1 MALTHPPDQAVYL
14 GLVKEFPLC
23 CLLLLGFSN
32 VPTSAQEGV
41 DSASDSSVAPRFQS
55 SAEMTQREIDRRRE
69 ATFRMNENLDLAER
83 LYLAGEWE
91 HAQAK
96 FRLVMNQTDPQTN
109 TSGFYHRAR
118 VGVAKSLAAQALA
131 QEKEGKTAEAAG
143 LMKQAADLDPANAQ
157 VAKQAANMQ
166 EEASRGADPFEG
178 NPAATADLVEKTKE
192 IKKLLSLADQL
203 TDTGQYRSARQKL
216 DDVLRIDPY
225 NSAARKK
232 IEVVEQKRL
241 NVADKRYS
249 ASRVKA
255 MTQVTEA
262 WVPPPPA
269 RVDPKQT
276 RGTGNAGPSN
286 SAEILQ
292 ALSTI
297 EVPEIVFNEKPLR
310 DAVEELQRLSEQ
322 NDPKK
327 KGINFVLRLSPPAE
341 GVDPEAATVSLELR
355 NVKLQTALKYL
366 CEQIRGG
373 EKLRYDVENSAVLI
387 LPVTET
393 GGELETRSYTLP
405 PSLLANSVKQG
416 ESQKTPK
423 ELGKLVLDNIGVNTT
438 MESTS
443 AMCFSD
449 TGKLVVRNTP
459 NELSKVEQRIRDAQG
474 EPPQKQFEVE
484 TKFLSF
490 TENDVKNFTFNYNVA
505 LKNGGIPI
513 PGVPGAPFTPSQATS
528 VAANSS
534 GLRGT
539 SGINPG
545 GGSVTALQALLDP
558 TYPQDASNQIG
569 VNAQVFGRGFAAVLQ
584 LLQNAIGKD
593 LVAAPRVTLADGK
606 QSKIVISRRMYYPT
620 TYTPPQVPNNDQG
633 VGAGFILPPNPT
645 GFEYRDIGTTL
656 EVKGESTSIPKA
668 VDLDFTNLLVED
680 FEGFVD
686 YGVLISTVTQG
697 GEFDTPPSDA
707 VPTTQNI
714 GAAPFLVPIFTK
726 KSLQSRVRLIDGET
740 VGMGGLISDTVQL
753 VDDKVP
759 MLGDIPMLGRLFRSE
774 ASQKIKSNLVIFC
787 TLRIINPDGTL
798 VFPEDE
804 ENPEFAQGG
813 SSEMMPSVP

>member
-1 MALTHPPDQAVYL
+1 MKV
-14 GLVKEFPLC
+14 FSLC
-23 CLLLLGFSN
+23 CLLLFGLSN
-32 VPTSAQEGV
+32 FPTSAQEGV
-41 DSASDSSVAPRFQS
+41 DLASDSSVAPRFQS

-131 QEKEGKTAEAAG
+131 QEKAGKTAEAAG
-143 LMKQAADLDPANAQ
+143 LMKQAADMDPANAQ

-192 IKKLLSLADQL
+192 IKRLLSLADQL
-203 TDTGQYRSARQKL
+203 TETGQYRSARQKL

-232 IEVVEQKRL
+232 IEVVEKKRL
-241 NVADKRYS
+241 LVADKRYS

-262 WVPPPPA
+262 WIPPPPA

-276 RGTGNAGPSN
+276 RGTGKAVPSN

-297 EVPEIVFNEKPLR
+297 EIPEIVFNEKPLR

-327 KGINFVLRLSPPAE
+327 KGINFVLRLSAPAD

-405 PSLLANSVKQG
+405 PSLLANAVKPG
-416 ESQKTPK
+416 VAKTPK
-423 ELGKLVLDNIGVNTT
+423 ELGKLVLDSIGVNTA
-438 MESTS
+438 MASTS

-490 TENDVKNFTFNYNVA
+490 TENDVKNFTFNLQMSGSTA
-505 LKNGGIPI
+505 IPN
-513 PGVPGAPFTPSQATS
+513 PGSPGAIYDPGSASGGTD
-528 VAANSS
+528 

-539 SGINPG
+539 AGFSPG
-545 GGSVTALQALLDP
+545 GGSVTALQ
-558 TYPQDASNQIG
+558 
-569 VNAQVFGRGFAAVLQ
+569 Q
-584 LLQNAIGKD
+584 LLGSHLPSNGI
-593 LVAAPRVTLADGK
+593 
-606 QSKIVISRRMYYPT
+606 QSSRSERAS
-620 TYTPPQVPNNDQG
+620 VWQG
-633 VGAGFILPPNPT
+633 FCRGSSA
-645 GFEYRDIGTTL
+645 
-656 EVKGESTSIPKA
+656 
-668 VDLDFTNLLVED
+668 
-680 FEGFVD
+680 
-686 YGVLISTVTQG
+686 
-697 GEFDTPPSDA
+697 
-707 VPTTQNI
+707 
-714 GAAPFLVPIFTK
+714 FTK
-726 KSLQSRVRLIDGET
+726 RDR
-740 VGMGGLISDTVQL
+740 
-753 VDDKVP
+753 
-759 MLGDIPMLGRLFRSE
+759 
-774 ASQKIKSNLVIFC
+774 
-787 TLRIINPDGTL
+787 
-798 VFPEDE
+798 
-804 ENPEFAQGG
+804 
-813 SSEMMPSVP
+813 

>member
-1 MALTHPPDQAVYL
+1 M
-14 GLVKEFPLC
+14 KELPLC
-23 CLLLLGFSN
+23 CLLLFGFSN

-41 DSASDSSVAPRFQS
+41 DSAPGASVPPRVQS

-69 ATFRMNENLDLAER
+69 VTFRLNENLDLAER
-83 LYLAGEWE
+83 LYQAGEWE

-96 FRLVMNQTDPQTN
+96 FRLVMNQTDPQTS

-203 TDTGQYRSARQKL
+203 TETGQYRSARQKL

-232 IEVVEQKRL
+232 IEVVEKKRL
-241 NVADKRYS
+241 LVADKRYS

-262 WVPPPPA
+262 WIPPPPA

-276 RGTGNAGPSN
+276 RGTGKAVPSN

-297 EVPEIVFNEKPLR
+297 EIPEIVFNEKPLR
-310 DAVEELQRLSEQ
+310 DAVDELQRLSEQ

-387 LPVTET
+387 LPVTEI

-405 PSLLANSVKQG
+405 PSLLANSVKPG
-416 ESQKTPK
+416 EAKTPK
-423 ELGKLVLDNIGVNTT
+423 ELGKLVLDSIGVNTS

-490 TENDVKNFTFNYNVA
+490 TENDVKNFTFN
-505 LKNGGIPI
+505 LQMNGNTSIPA
-513 PGVPGAPFTPSQATS
+513 PGSPGALYNPASATGGTD
-528 VAANSS
+528 

-539 SGINPG
+539 AGFNPG
-545 GGSVTALQALLDP
+545 GGSITALQALLDP
-558 TYPQDASNQIG
+558 TYPQNASNQVG

-620 TYTPPQVPNNDQG
+620 TYTQPQVPNNDQG
-633 VGAGFILPPNPT
+633 VGAGFILPANPT

-707 VPTTQNI
+707 VSATQNI

-740 VGMGGLISDTVQL
+740 VGMGGLISDVVQL

-759 MLGDIPMLGRLFRSE
+759 MLGDIPMLGRLFRGE

>member
-1 MALTHPPDQAVYL
+1 VKFLFLSV
-14 GLVKEFPLC
+14 GLLS
-23 CLLLLGFSN
+23 LLLR
-32 VPTSAQEGV
+32 SAVGQE
-41 DSASDSSVAPRFQS
+41 AAEEANQAEAAPRVQS
-55 SAEMTQREIDRRRE
+55 SAELTQREIDRRRE
-69 ATFRMNENLDLAER
+69 ATFRLNENLDLAER
-83 LYLAGEWE
+83 LYQAGEWE

-96 FRLVMNQTDPQTN
+96 FRLVMNQTDPQTA

-118 VGVAKSLAAQALA
+118 TGVAKSLAAQAFA
-131 QEKEGKTAEAAG
+131 QEKKGNMAEAAG
-143 LMKQAADLDPANAQ
+143 LMKQAADLDPSNAA
-157 VAKQAANMQ
+157 VAKQAASYQ
-166 EEASRGADPFEG
+166 EEAGRTSDPFDG
-178 NPAATADLVEKTKE
+178 NPAATADLVAKTQE

-203 TDTGQYRSARQKL
+203 TETGQYRSARKKL

-225 NSAARKK
+225 NLAARKK
-232 IEVVEQKRL
+232 IEAVEQKRL
-241 NVADKRYS
+241 LLADKRYD

-269 RVDPKQT
+269 RVDSKQI
-276 RGTGNAGPSN
+276 RATGSAGASNA
-286 SAEILQ
+286 AEILQ
-292 ALSTI
+292 ALSSI
-297 EVPEIVFNEKPLR
+297 EIPELVFNEKPIR
-310 DAVEELQRLSEQ
+310 AAVDELQRLSEQ

-327 KGINFVLRLSPPAE
+327 RGINFVLRLPPTTE
-341 GVDPEAATVSLELR
+341 GSDPEAATISLELR

-366 CEQIRGG
+366 CDQIRGG
-373 EKLRYDVENSAVLI
+373 DKLRYDVENSAVFI

-393 GGELETRSYTLP
+393 GGELQIRSYNLP
-405 PSLLANSVKQG
+405 PSLLANIGKSG
-416 ESQKTPK
+416 MTPK
-423 ELGKLVLDNIGVNTT
+423 ELGALVLESIGVNTT
-438 MESTS
+438 VVDSS
-443 AMCFSD
+443 ATCFSD

-459 NELSKVEQRIRDAQG
+459 NELNKIEQRIRDAQG

-490 TENDVKNFTFNYNVA
+490 TENDVKNFTFN
-505 LKNGGIPI
+505 LQMNGNTSIP
-513 PGVPGAPFTPSQATS
+513 VPGTPNQTYTPGSGSGGTD
-528 VAANSS
+528 

-539 SGINPG
+539 GGINPG
-545 GGSVTALQALLDP
+545 GGSITALQALLDP
-558 TYPQDASNQIG
+558 TYPQNASNQVG

-606 QSKIVISRRMYYPT
+606 QSKIVISRQMFYPT
-620 TYTPPQVPNNDQG
+620 TYTQPNIPNNDQG
-633 VGAGFILPPNPT
+633 VGAGFILPANPT
-645 GFEYRDIGTTL
+645 GFESRDIGTTL
-656 EVKGESTSIPKA
+656 EVKAESTSIPKA

-697 GEFDTPPSDA
+697 GQYDSPPNDSVSEPQD
-707 VPTTQNI
+707 I
-714 GAAPFLVPIFTK
+714 GASPYLVPIFTK

-774 ASQKIKSNLVIFC
+774 ASRKIKSNLVIFC
-787 TLRIINPDGTL
+787 TLRIINPDGSL

>member
-1 MALTHPPDQAVYL
+1 LKV
-14 GLVKEFPLC
+14 VKELPLC
-23 CLLLLGFSN
+23 CLLLFGFSN

-41 DSASDSSVAPRFQS
+41 DSAPGASVPPRVQS

-69 ATFRMNENLDLAER
+69 VTFRLNENLDLAER
-83 LYLAGEWE
+83 LYQAGEWE

-118 VGVAKSLAAQALA
+118 VGIAKSLAAQALA
-131 QEKEGKTAEAAG
+131 QEKAGKTAEAAG

-157 VAKQAANMQ
+157 VAKQAASMQ

-203 TDTGQYRSARQKL
+203 TETGQYRSARQKL

-225 NSAARKK
+225 NTAARKK
-232 IEVVEQKRL
+232 IEVVEKKRL
-241 NVADKRYS
+241 LVADKRYS

-262 WVPPPPA
+262 WIPPPPA

-276 RGTGNAGPSN
+276 RGTGIAGPSN

-297 EVPEIVFNEKPLR
+297 EIPEIVFNEKPLR

-387 LPVTET
+387 LPITET
-393 GGELETRSYTLP
+393 GAELETRSYTLP

-416 ESQKTPK
+416 ESQKAPK
-423 ELGKLVLDNIGVNTT
+423 ELGKLVLDSIGVNTT

-490 TENDVKNFTFNYNVA
+490 TENDVKNFTFN
-505 LKNGGIPI
+505 LQMNGNASIPA
-513 PGVPGAPFTPSQATS
+513 PGSPGAIYNPASATGGTD
-528 VAANSS
+528 

-539 SGINPG
+539 AGLNPG
-545 GGSVTALQALLDP
+545 GGSITALQSLLDP

-606 QSKIVISRRMYYPT
+606 QSKIVISRQMFYPT
-620 TYTPPQVPNNDQG
+620 TYTQPNVPNNDQG
-633 VGAGFILPPNPT
+633 VGAGFILPSNPT
-645 GFEYRDIGTTL
+645 GFESRNIGTTL
-656 EVKGESTSIPKA
+656 EVKAESTSIPKA
-668 VDLDFTNLLVED
+668 VDLDFTNLLVDD

-686 YGVLISTVTQG
+686 YGVLIASA
-697 GEFDTPPSDA
+697 PL
-707 VPTTQNI
+707 VPTSQANTNTVV
-714 GAAPFLVPIFTK
+714 GSAPFLVPIFTK

-740 VGMGGLISDTVQL
+740 VGMGGLISDVVQL

-759 MLGDIPMLGRLFRSE
+759 MLGDIPMLGRLFRGE

>member
-14 GLVKEFPLC
+14 GLVKVFLLC
-23 CLLLLGFSN
+23 CLLLFGFSN

-41 DSASDSSVAPRFQS
+41 DSASDTSVAPRFQS

-69 ATFRMNENLDLAER
+69 ATFRLNENLDLAER

-96 FRLVMNQTDPQTN
+96 FRLVMNQTDPQTS

-166 EEASRGADPFEG
+166 EEASRGVDPFEG

-203 TDTGQYRSARQKL
+203 TETGQYRSARQKL

-232 IEVVEQKRL
+232 IEVVEKKRL
-241 NVADKRYS
+241 LVADKRYS

-262 WVPPPPA
+262 WIPPPPA
-269 RVDPKQT
+269 RVDPKQV
-276 RGTGNAGPSN
+276 RGTGKASPSN

-297 EVPEIVFNEKPLR
+297 EIPEIVFNEKPLR
-310 DAVEELQRLSEQ
+310 AAVEELQRLSEQ

-327 KGINFVLRLSPPAE
+327 KGINFVLRLSPPSQ
-341 GVDPEAATVSLELR
+341 GVDPEAGTVSLELR

-416 ESQKTPK
+416 GPNTPK
-423 ELGKLVLDNIGVNTT
+423 ELGKLVLDSIGVNTS

-443 AMCFSD
+443 AMFFSD

-474 EPPQKQFEVE
+474 EPPQRQFEVE

-490 TENDVKNFTFNYNVA
+490 TENDVKNFTFN
-505 LKNGGIPI
+505 LQMNGNTSIPA
-513 PGVPGAPFTPSQATS
+513 PGSPGALYNPASATGGTD
-528 VAANSS
+528 

-539 SGINPG
+539 AGFNPG
-545 GGSVTALQALLDP
+545 GGSITALQALLDP
-558 TYPQDASNQIG
+558 TYPQTASNQIG

-606 QSKIVISRRMYYPT
+606 LSKIVISRRMYYPT
-620 TYTPPQVPNNDQG
+620 TYTQPQVPNNDQG
-633 VGAGFILPPNPT
+633 VGAGFILPANPT
-645 GFEYRDIGTTL
+645 GFEFRDIGTTL
-656 EVKGESTSIPKA
+656 EVKGESTRIPKA
-668 VDLDFTNLLVED
+668 VDLDFKNLLVED

-707 VPTTQNI
+707 VSTTQNI
-714 GAAPFLVPIFTK
+714 GSAPYLVPIFTK
-726 KSLQSRVRLIDGET
+726 KSLQSQVRLIDGET
-740 VGMGGLISDTVQL
+740 VGMGGLISDVVQL

-759 MLGDIPMLGRLFRSE
+759 MLGDIPMLGRLFRGE

>member
-1 MALTHPPDQAVYL
+1 MALTQLPVQAVYL
-14 GLVKEFPLC
+14 KIVKVSPLC
-23 CLLLLGFSN
+23 CLLLFGFSR
-32 VPTSAQEGV
+32 VSVSAQEAP
-41 DSASDSSVAPRFQS
+41 DSPSDAIVPPRVQS

-69 ATFRMNENLDLAER
+69 VTFRLNENLDLAER
-83 LYLAGEWE
+83 LYQAGEWE

-96 FRLVMNQTDPQTN
+96 FRLVMNQTDPQTS

-118 VGVAKSLAAQALA
+118 VGFAKSLAAQALA
-131 QEKEGKTAEAAG
+131 QEKAGKTAEAAG

-178 NPAATADLVEKTKE
+178 NTAATADLVEKTKE

-203 TDTGQYRSARQKL
+203 TETGQYRSARQKL

-225 NSAARKK
+225 NMAARKK
-232 IEVVEQKRL
+232 IEIVEQKRL
-241 NVADKRYS
+241 TVADKRYS

-276 RGTGNAGPSN
+276 RGTGIAGPSN

-297 EVPEIVFNEKPLR
+297 EVPEIVFNEKPIR

-327 KGINFVLRLSPPAE
+327 KGINFVLRLSPPAD
-341 GVDPEAATVSLELR
+341 GVDPEGATVSLELR

-405 PSLLANSVKQG
+405 PSLLANSVKPG
-416 ESQKTPK
+416 DAQKLPK
-423 ELGKLVLDNIGVNTT
+423 ELGKLVLDNIGVNTS

-505 LKNGGIPI
+505 FKNAGIPI
-513 PGVPGAPFTPSQATS
+513 PGVPGAPFTPVQATS

-545 GGSVTALQALLDP
+545 GGSITALQTLLDP

-620 TYTPPQVPNNDQG
+620 TYTQPQVPNNDQG
-633 VGAGFILPPNPT
+633 VGAGFILPSNPT

-668 VDLDFTNLLVED
+668 VDLDFASLLVED

-686 YGVLISTVTQG
+686 YGVSISAAPIDPTIGYNTLIGT
-697 GEFDTPPSDA
+697 
-707 VPTTQNI
+707 
-714 GAAPFLVPIFTK
+714 APFLVPIFSK

>member
-1 MALTHPPDQAVYL
+1 
-14 GLVKEFPLC
+14 
-23 CLLLLGFSN
+23 
-32 VPTSAQEGV
+32 
-41 DSASDSSVAPRFQS
+41 
-55 SAEMTQREIDRRRE
+55 
-69 ATFRMNENLDLAER
+69 
-83 LYLAGEWE
+83 
-91 HAQAK
+91 
-96 FRLVMNQTDPQTN
+96 MNQTDPQTA

-118 VGVAKSLAAQALA
+118 TGVAKSLAAQALA
-131 QEKEGKTAEAAG
+131 QEKKGNMAEAAG
-143 LMKQAADLDPANAQ
+143 LMKQAADLDPSNAA
-157 VAKQAANMQ
+157 VAKQAASYQ
-166 EEASRGADPFEG
+166 EEAGRTSDPFDG
-178 NPAATADLVEKTKE
+178 NPAATADLVAKTQE

-203 TDTGQYRSARQKL
+203 TETGQYRSARKKL

-225 NSAARKK
+225 NLAARKK
-232 IEVVEQKRL
+232 IEAVEQKRL
-241 NVADKRYS
+241 LLADKRFD

-269 RVDPKQT
+269 RVDSKQA
-276 RGTGNAGPSN
+276 RATGSAGASNA
-286 SAEILQ
+286 AEILQ
-292 ALSTI
+292 ALSSI
-297 EVPEIVFNEKPLR
+297 EIPELVFNEKPVR
-310 DAVEELQRLSEQ
+310 AAVEELQRLSEQ

-327 KGINFVLRLSPPAE
+327 RGINFVLRLPPPSDTS
-341 GVDPEAATVSLELR
+341 DPEAATISLELR

-373 EKLRYDVENSAVLI
+373 DKLRYDVENSAVFI

-393 GGELETRSYTLP
+393 GGELQIRSYNLP
-405 PSLLANSVKQG
+405 PSLLANIGKPG
-416 ESQKTPK
+416 MTPK
-423 ELGKLVLDNIGVNTT
+423 ELGALVLESIGVNTT
-438 MESTS
+438 VVDSS
-443 AMCFSD
+443 ATCFSD

-459 NELSKVEQRIRDAQG
+459 NELNKIEQRIRDAQG

-490 TENDVKNFTFNYNVA
+490 TENDVKNFTFN
-505 LKNGGIPI
+505 LQMNGNTSIP
-513 PGVPGAPFTPSQATS
+513 VPGTPNQTYTPGSGSGGTD
-528 VAANSS
+528 

-539 SGINPG
+539 GGINPG
-545 GGSVTALQALLDP
+545 GGSITALQALLDP
-558 TYPQDASNQIG
+558 TYPQNASNQVG
-569 VNAQVFGRGFAAVLQ
+569 VNAQVFGRGFAAFLQ

-606 QSKIVISRRMYYPT
+606 QSKIVISRQMFYPT
-620 TYTPPQVPNNDQG
+620 TYTQPNVPNNDQG
-633 VGAGFILPPNPT
+633 VGAGFILPSNPT
-645 GFEYRDIGTTL
+645 GFESRNIGTTL
-656 EVKGESTSIPKA
+656 EVKAESTSIPKA
-668 VDLDFTNLLVED
+668 VDLDFTNLLVDD

-686 YGVLISTVTQG
+686 YGVLIASA
-697 GEFDTPPSDA
+697 PL
-707 VPTTQNI
+707 VPTSQANTNTVV
-714 GAAPFLVPIFTK
+714 GSAPFLVPIFTK

-774 ASQKIKSNLVIFC
+774 ASRKIKSNLVIFC
-787 TLRIINPDGTL
+787 TLRIINPDGSL

>member
-1 MALTHPPDQAVYL
+1 
-14 GLVKEFPLC
+14 
-23 CLLLLGFSN
+23 
-32 VPTSAQEGV
+32 
-41 DSASDSSVAPRFQS
+41 
-55 SAEMTQREIDRRRE
+55 
-69 ATFRMNENLDLAER
+69 
-83 LYLAGEWE
+83 
-91 HAQAK
+91 
-96 FRLVMNQTDPQTN
+96 
-109 TSGFYHRAR
+109 
-118 VGVAKSLAAQALA
+118 
-131 QEKEGKTAEAAG
+131 
-143 LMKQAADLDPANAQ
+143 
-157 VAKQAANMQ
+157 
-166 EEASRGADPFEG
+166 
-178 NPAATADLVEKTKE
+178 
-192 IKKLLSLADQL
+192 
-203 TDTGQYRSARQKL
+203 
-216 DDVLRIDPY
+216 
-225 NSAARKK
+225 
-232 IEVVEQKRL
+232 
-241 NVADKRYS
+241 
-249 ASRVKA
+249 
-255 MTQVTEA
+255 
-262 WVPPPPA
+262 
-269 RVDPKQT
+269 
-276 RGTGNAGPSN
+276 
-286 SAEILQ
+286 
-292 ALSTI
+292 
-297 EVPEIVFNEKPLR
+297 
-310 DAVEELQRLSEQ
+310 
-322 NDPKK
+322 
-327 KGINFVLRLSPPAE
+327 
-341 GVDPEAATVSLELR
+341 
-355 NVKLQTALKYL
+355 
-366 CEQIRGG
+366 
-373 EKLRYDVENSAVLI
+373 LRYDVENSAVLI

-438 MESTS
+438 VESTS

-513 PGVPGAPFTPSQATS
+513 PGVPGAPFVPAQATS

-545 GGSVTALQALLDP
+545 GGSITALQALLDP

-620 TYTPPQVPNNDQG
+620 TYTQPQVPNNDQG
-633 VGAGFILPPNPT
+633 VGAGFILPSNPT

-668 VDLDFTNLLVED
+668 VDLDFANLLVED

-686 YGVLISTVTQG
+686 YGVVIASAPLVPTAQTVTN
-697 GEFDTPPSDA
+697 TI
-707 VPTTQNI
+707 V

-787 TLRIINPDGTL
+787 TLRIINPNGTL

>member
-1 MALTHPPDQAVYL
+1 MALTKPPDQAVYL
-14 GLVKEFPLC
+14 VVVKVFLLC
-23 CLLLLGFSN
+23 CLLLFGFSN
-32 VPTSAQEGV
+32 FPTSAQEGV
-41 DSASDSSVAPRFQS
+41 DSASDSSVPPRLQS

-69 ATFRMNENLDLAER
+69 VTFRLNENLDLAER
-83 LYLAGEWE
+83 LYQAGEWE

-96 FRLVMNQTDPQTN
+96 FRLVMNQTDPQTSM
-109 TSGFYHRAR
+109 SGFYHRAR

-203 TDTGQYRSARQKL
+203 TETGQYRSARQKL

-241 NVADKRYS
+241 IVADKRYS

-327 KGINFVLRLSPPAE
+327 RGINFVLRLPPSAD
-341 GVDPEAATVSLELR
+341 GIDPEAATVSLELR

-393 GGELETRSYTLP
+393 GGELETRSYNLP
-405 PSLLANSVKQG
+405 PSLLANLSPKG
-416 ESQKTPK
+416 SLTDTNAKSMTPQQ
-423 ELGKLVLDNIGVNTT
+423 LGAAVLSNIGVNTDI
-438 MESTS
+438 EKTS
-443 AMCFSD
+443 AVCFAD
-449 TGKLVVRNTP
+449 TGKLVARNTV
-459 NELSKVEQRIRDAQG
+459 NELSRIEQRIRDAQG

-513 PGVPGAPFTPSQATS
+513 PGVPGAPFTPVQATN

-606 QSKIVISRRMYYPT
+606 QSKIVIARRMYYPT
-620 TYTPPQVPNNDQG
+620 TYTQPQVPNNDQG
-633 VGAGFILPPNPT
+633 VGAGFILPSNPT

-668 VDLDFTNLLVED
+668 VDLDFANLLVED

-686 YGVLISTVTQG
+686 YGVLISAAPANPTLAYNTTV
-697 GEFDTPPSDA
+697 
-707 VPTTQNI
+707 
-714 GAAPFLVPIFTK
+714 GAAPFLVPIFSK

-740 VGMGGLISDTVQL
+740 VGMGGLISDTVQM

-759 MLGDIPMLGRLFRSE
+759 LLGDIPMLGRLFRSE

>member
-1 MALTHPPDQAVYL
+1 MQVVRYL
-14 GLVKEFPLC
+14 FL
-23 CLLLLGFSN
+23 
-32 VPTSAQEGV
+32 
-41 DSASDSSVAPRFQS
+41 SVALLALFPRGAVGQEAAEESNQAEAAPRAQS
-55 SAEMTQREIDRRRE
+55 SAELTQREIDRRRE
-69 ATFRMNENLDLAER
+69 ATFRLNENLDLAER
-83 LYLAGEWE
+83 LYQAGEWE

-96 FRLVMNQTDPQTN
+96 FRLVMNQTDPQTA

-118 VGVAKSLAAQALA
+118 TGVAKSLAAQAFA
-131 QEKEGKTAEAAG
+131 QEKKGNMAEAAG
-143 LMKQAADLDPANAQ
+143 LMKQAADMDPSNAA
-157 VAKQAANMQ
+157 VAKQAASYQ
-166 EEASRGADPFEG
+166 EEAGRTSDPFDG
-178 NPAATADLVEKTKE
+178 NPAATADLVAKTQE

-203 TDTGQYRSARQKL
+203 TETGQYRSARKKL

-225 NSAARKK
+225 NLAARKK
-232 IEVVEQKRL
+232 IEAVEQKRL
-241 NVADKRYS
+241 LLADKRYD

-269 RVDPKQT
+269 RVGSKQA
-276 RGTGNAGPSN
+276 RATGSAGASNA
-286 SAEILQ
+286 AEILQ
-292 ALSTI
+292 ALSSI
-297 EVPEIVFNEKPLR
+297 EIPELVFNEKPVR
-310 DAVEELQRLSEQ
+310 AAVEELQRLSEQ

-327 KGINFVLRLSPPAE
+327 RGINFVLRLPPPSDTS
-341 GVDPEAATVSLELR
+341 DPEAATISLELR

-366 CEQIRGG
+366 CDQIRGG
-373 EKLRYDVENSAVLI
+373 DKLRYDVENSAVFI

-393 GGELETRSYTLP
+393 GGELQIRSYNLP
-405 PSLLANSVKQG
+405 PSLLANIGKPG
-416 ESQKTPK
+416 MTPK
-423 ELGKLVLDNIGVNTT
+423 ELGALVLESIGVNTT
-438 MESTS
+438 VVDSS
-443 AMCFSD
+443 ATCFSD

-459 NELSKVEQRIRDAQG
+459 NELNKIEQRIRDAQG

-490 TENDVKNFTFNYNVA
+490 TENDVKNFTFNLQMSGSTA
-505 LKNGGIPI
+505 IPA
-513 PGVPGAPFTPSQATS
+513 PGSPGALYNPASASGGTD
-528 VAANSS
+528 

-539 SGINPG
+539 GGINPG

-558 TYPQDASNQIG
+558 TYPQNASNQVG

-606 QSKIVISRRMYYPT
+606 QSKIVISRQMFYPT
-620 TYTPPQVPNNDQG
+620 TYTQPNVPNNDQG
-633 VGAGFILPPNPT
+633 VGAGFILPSNPT
-645 GFEYRDIGTTL
+645 GFESRNIGTTL
-656 EVKGESTSIPKA
+656 EVKAESTSIPKA
-668 VDLDFTNLLVED
+668 VDLDFTNLLVDD

-686 YGVLISTVTQG
+686 YGVLIQTISIGEGPSTTA
-697 GEFDTPPSDA
+697 SS
-707 VPTTQNI
+707 NI
-714 GAAPFLVPIFTK
+714 VLPVSLSSGASPYLVPIFTK

-759 MLGDIPMLGRLFRSE
+759 LLGDIPMLGRLFRSE

-787 TLRIINPDGTL
+787 TLRIINPDGSL

>member
-1 MALTHPPDQAVYL
+1 VALTHPPDQAVYL
-14 GLVKEFPLC
+14 DLVKAFPLC

-32 VPTSAQEGV
+32 VPASAQEGV

-83 LYLAGEWE
+83 LYSAGEWE

-96 FRLVMNQTDPQTN
+96 FRLVMNQTDPQTS

-513 PGVPGAPFTPSQATS
+513 PGVPGAPFTPAQATS

-620 TYTPPQVPNNDQG
+620 TYTQPQVPNNDQG
-633 VGAGFILPPNPT
+633 VGAGFILPANPT

-668 VDLDFTNLLVED
+668 VDLDFANLLVED

-707 VPTTQNI
+707 VSTTQNI

>member
-14 GLVKEFPLC
+14 ALVKAFPLC

-32 VPTSAQEGV
+32 VQTSAQEGV

-69 ATFRMNENLDLAER
+69 ATFRLNENLDLAER

-96 FRLVMNQTDPQTN
+96 FRLVMNQTDPQTS

-203 TDTGQYRSARQKL
+203 TETGQYRSARQKL

-232 IEVVEQKRL
+232 IEVVEKKRL
-241 NVADKRYS
+241 LVADKRYS

-262 WVPPPPA
+262 WIPPPPA

-276 RGTGNAGPSN
+276 RGTGKAGPSN

-297 EVPEIVFNEKPLR
+297 EIPEIVFNEKPLR
-310 DAVEELQRLSEQ
+310 DAVDELQRLSEQ

-387 LPVTET
+387 LPVTEV

-405 PSLLANSVKQG
+405 PSLLANSVKPG
-416 ESQKTPK
+416 EAKTPK
-423 ELGKLVLDNIGVNTT
+423 ELGKLVLDSIGVNTS
-438 MESTS
+438 MASTS

-490 TENDVKNFTFNYNVA
+490 TENDVKNFTFN
-505 LKNGGIPI
+505 LQMNGNTSIPA
-513 PGVPGAPFTPSQATS
+513 PGSPGALYNPASATGGTD
-528 VAANSS
+528 

-539 SGINPG
+539 AGFSPG

-558 TYPQDASNQIG
+558 TYPQNASNQVG

-606 QSKIVISRRMYYPT
+606 QSKIAISRRMYYPT
-620 TYTPPQVPNNDQG
+620 TYTQPQVPNNDQG
-633 VGAGFILPPNPT
+633 VGAGFILPANPT
-645 GFEYRDIGTTL
+645 AFEYRDIGTTL

-686 YGVLISTVTQG
+686 YGVNISTVTQG
-697 GEFDTPPSDA
+697 GQYDTPPSDA
-707 VPTTQNI
+707 VSTTQDI

-740 VGMGGLISDTVQL
+740 VGMGGLISDVVQL

-759 MLGDIPMLGRLFRSE
+759 MLGDIPMLGRLFRGE

>member
-1 MALTHPPDQAVYL
+1 MTLTQLAAQEVYL
-14 GLVKEFPLC
+14 QIVKVLPLC
-23 CLLLLGFSN
+23 CLLLFGFSR
-32 VPTSAQEGV
+32 VPASAQEGL
-41 DSASDSSVAPRFQS
+41 DSASDASVPPRVQS

-69 ATFRMNENLDLAER
+69 VTFRLNENLDLAER
-83 LYLAGEWE
+83 LYQAGEWE

-96 FRLVMNQTDPQTN
+96 FRLVMNQTDPQTS

-131 QEKEGKTAEAAG
+131 QEKAGKTAEAAG

-157 VAKQAANMQ
+157 VAKQAASMQ

-203 TDTGQYRSARQKL
+203 TETGQYRSARQKL

-232 IEVVEQKRL
+232 IELVEQKRL
-241 NVADKRYS
+241 LVADKRYS

-276 RGTGNAGPSN
+276 RGTGIAGPSN

-297 EVPEIVFNEKPLR
+297 EIPEIVFNEKPLR

-366 CEQIRGG
+366 CEQIRGA

-387 LPVTET
+387 LPITET
-393 GGELETRSYTLP
+393 GAELETRSYTLP

-416 ESQKTPK
+416 ESQKAPK
-423 ELGKLVLDNIGVNTT
+423 ELGKLVLDSIGVNTT

-490 TENDVKNFTFNYNVA
+490 TENDVKNFTFNLQMSGNTS
-505 LKNGGIPI
+505 IPA
-513 PGVPGAPFTPSQATS
+513 PGSPGAIYNPASASGGTD
-528 VAANSS
+528 

-539 SGINPG
+539 AGINPG
-545 GGSVTALQALLDP
+545 GGSITALQSLLDP

-620 TYTPPQVPNNDQG
+620 TYTQPNVPNNDQG
-633 VGAGFILPPNPT
+633 VGAGFILPSNPT

-686 YGVLISTVTQG
+686 YGVVIAAAPLIPTSSARTNTV
-697 GEFDTPPSDA
+697 
-707 VPTTQNI
+707 I
-714 GAAPFLVPIFTK
+714 GSAPFLVPIFSK

-740 VGMGGLISDTVQL
+740 VGMGGLISDVVQL

-759 MLGDIPMLGRLFRSE
+759 MLGDIPMLGRFFRSE

-798 VFPEDE
+798 VFPEDD

-813 SSEMMPSVP
+813 SAEMMPSVP

>member
-1 MALTHPPDQAVYL
+1 MLTRLAAQAVYL
-14 GLVKEFPLC
+14 TLVREFLLC
-23 CLLLLGFSN
+23 CFLLFGFGHILAF
-32 VPTSAQEGV
+32 AQEEG
-41 DSASDSSVAPRFQS
+41 DSASDSSVAPRVLS

-83 LYLAGEWE
+83 LYVAGEWE

-96 FRLVMNQTDPQTN
+96 FRLVMNQTDPQTS

-131 QEKEGKTAEAAG
+131 QEKAGKTAEAAG

-166 EEASRGADPFEG
+166 EEASRGGDPFEG

-203 TDTGQYRSARQKL
+203 TETGQYRSARQKL

-232 IEVVEQKRL
+232 IEVVEQKRIL
-241 NVADKRYS
+241 VADKRYS

-269 RVDPKQT
+269 RADPKQA
-276 RGTGNAGPSN
+276 RGTGKAGPSN

-297 EVPEIVFNEKPLR
+297 EIPEIVFNEKPLR

-405 PSLLANSVKQG
+405 PSLLANSVRQG

-423 ELGKLVLDNIGVNTT
+423 ELGKLVLDSIGVNTT
-438 MESTS
+438 MESAS

-449 TGKLVVRNTP
+449 TGKLVARNTP

-490 TENDVKNFTFNYNVA
+490 TENDIKNFTFN
-505 LKNGGIPI
+505 LQMNGNTSIPI
-513 PGVPGAPFTPSQATS
+513 PGTPGQIYSPYTGSGGTD
-528 VAANSS
+528 

-545 GGSVTALQALLDP
+545 GGSVTALQSLLDP
-558 TYPQDASNQIG
+558 TYPQDASNQVG

-620 TYTPPQVPNNDQG
+620 TYTQPNVPNNDQG
-633 VGAGFILPPNPT
+633 TGTGFILPSNPT

-668 VDLDFTNLLVED
+668 VDLDFADLKVED

-686 YGVLISTVTQG
+686 YGVLISAAPL
-697 GEFDTPPSDA
+697 D
-707 VPTTQNI
+707 PTTTYTTTI
-714 GAAPFLVPIFTK
+714 GAAPYLVPIFSK
-726 KSLQSRVRLIDGET
+726 KSLSSRVRLIDGET

-787 TLRIINPDGTL
+787 TMRIINPDGTL
-798 VFPEDE
+798 VFPEDD
-804 ENPEFAQGG
+804 ENPEFAQG
-813 SSEMMPSVP
+813 SSAEMMPSVP

>member
-1 MALTHPPDQAVYL
+1 MALTQLAAQAVYL
-14 GLVKEFPLC
+14 EVVKVLPLC
-23 CLLLLGFSN
+23 FLLLFGFST

-41 DSASDSSVAPRFQS
+41 DSASDASVPPRVQS

-69 ATFRMNENLDLAER
+69 VTFRLNENLDLAER
-83 LYLAGEWE
+83 LYQAGEWE

-157 VAKQAANMQ
+157 VAKQAANMH

-203 TDTGQYRSARQKL
+203 TETGQYRSARQKL

-232 IEVVEQKRL
+232 IEVVEKKRL
-241 NVADKRYS
+241 LVADKRYS

-262 WVPPPPA
+262 WIPPPPA

-276 RGTGNAGPSN
+276 RGTGKAVPSN

-297 EVPEIVFNEKPLR
+297 EIPEIVFNEKPLR

-327 KGINFVLRLSPPAE
+327 KGINFVLRLSPPAQ

-355 NVKLQTALKYL
+355 NVKLRTALKYL

-387 LPVTET
+387 LPVTEI

-405 PSLLANSVKQG
+405 PSLLANSVKPG
-416 ESQKTPK
+416 EAKTPK
-423 ELGKLVLDNIGVNTT
+423 ELGKLVLDSIGVNTS

-490 TENDVKNFTFNYNVA
+490 TENDVKNFTFNLQMSGNTS
-505 LKNGGIPI
+505 IPA
-513 PGVPGAPFTPSQATS
+513 PGSPGALYNPASATGGTD
-528 VAANSS
+528 

-539 SGINPG
+539 AGFNPG
-545 GGSVTALQALLDP
+545 GGSITALQALLDP
-558 TYPQDASNQIG
+558 TYPQNASNQIG

-620 TYTPPQVPNNDQG
+620 TYTQPQVPNNDQG
-633 VGAGFILPPNPT
+633 VGAGFILPANPT

-697 GEFDTPPSDA
+697 GLYDNPPSTA
-707 VPTTQNI
+707 TSTTQNL

-740 VGMGGLISDTVQL
+740 VGMGGLISDVVQL

-759 MLGDIPMLGRLFRSE
+759 MLGDIPMLGRLFRGE

>member
-14 GLVKEFPLC
+14 DLVKAFPLC

-32 VPTSAQEGV
+32 VPASAQEGV

-83 LYLAGEWE
+83 LYSAGEWE

-513 PGVPGAPFTPSQATS
+513 PGVPGAPFTPAQATS

-620 TYTPPQVPNNDQG
+620 TYTQPQVPNNDQG
-633 VGAGFILPPNPT
+633 VGAGFILPANPT

-668 VDLDFTNLLVED
+668 VDLDFANLLVED

-707 VPTTQNI
+707 VSTTQNI

>member
-1 MALTHPPDQAVYL
+1 VALTHPPDQAVYL
-14 GLVKEFPLC
+14 DLVKAFPLC

-32 VPTSAQEGV
+32 VPASAQEGV

-83 LYLAGEWE
+83 LYSAGEWE

-96 FRLVMNQTDPQTN
+96 FRLVMNQTDPQTS

-513 PGVPGAPFTPSQATS
+513 PGVPGAPFTPAQATS

-620 TYTPPQVPNNDQG
+620 TYTQPQVPNNDQG
-633 VGAGFILPPNPT
+633 VGAGFILPANPT

-668 VDLDFTNLLVED
+668 VDLDFANLLVED

-686 YGVLISTVTQG
+686 YGVLIATVTEG
-697 GEFDTPPSDA
+697 GQYTDPLSDA
-707 VPTTQNI
+707 VSTTQNV

>member
-1 MALTHPPDQAVYL
+1 VALTHPPAQAVYL
-14 GLVKEFPLC
+14 SLVKVFPLC
-23 CLLLLGFSN
+23 CLLLFGFSN
-32 VPTSAQEGV
+32 VPSSAQEAV

-131 QEKEGKTAEAAG
+131 QEKAGKTAEAAG

-178 NPAATADLVEKTKE
+178 NLAATADLVEKTKE

-203 TDTGQYRSARQKL
+203 TETGQYRSARQKL

-232 IEVVEQKRL
+232 IEVVEKKRL
-241 NVADKRYS
+241 LVADKRYS

-262 WVPPPPA
+262 WIPPPPA

-276 RGTGNAGPSN
+276 RGTGKAVPSN

-297 EVPEIVFNEKPLR
+297 EIPEIVFNEKPLR

-327 KGINFVLRLSPPAE
+327 KGINFVLRLSPPSE
-341 GVDPEAATVSLELR
+341 GVDPEAGTVSLELR

-405 PSLLANSVKQG
+405 PSLLANSVKPG
-416 ESQKTPK
+416 DAKTPK
-423 ELGKLVLDNIGVNTT
+423 ELGKLVLDGIGVNTALA
-438 MESTS
+438 STS

-490 TENDVKNFTFNYNVA
+490 TENDVKNFTFN
-505 LKNGGIPI
+505 LQMNGNTSIPA
-513 PGVPGAPFTPSQATS
+513 PGSPGALYNPASATGGTD
-528 VAANSS
+528 

-539 SGINPG
+539 AGFNPG
-545 GGSVTALQALLDP
+545 GGSITALQALLDP
-558 TYPQDASNQIG
+558 TYPQNASNQIG

-620 TYTPPQVPNNDQG
+620 SYTQPQVPNNDQG
-633 VGAGFILPPNPT
+633 VGAGFILPANPT

-686 YGVLISTVTQG
+686 YGVQISTVTQG
-697 GEFDTPPSDA
+697 GQYDTPPTDA
-707 VPTTQNI
+707 TSTTQNI

-740 VGMGGLISDTVQL
+740 VGMGGLISDVVQL

-759 MLGDIPMLGRLFRSE
+759 MLGDIPMLGRLFRGE

>member
-1 MALTHPPDQAVYL
+1 
-14 GLVKEFPLC
+14 
-23 CLLLLGFSN
+23 
-32 VPTSAQEGV
+32 
-41 DSASDSSVAPRFQS
+41 
-55 SAEMTQREIDRRRE
+55 
-69 ATFRMNENLDLAER
+69 
-83 LYLAGEWE
+83 
-91 HAQAK
+91 
-96 FRLVMNQTDPQTN
+96 
-109 TSGFYHRAR
+109 
-118 VGVAKSLAAQALA
+118 
-131 QEKEGKTAEAAG
+131 

-203 TDTGQYRSARQKL
+203 TETGQYRSARQKL

-232 IEVVEQKRL
+232 IEVVEKKRL
-241 NVADKRYS
+241 LVADKRYS

-262 WVPPPPA
+262 WIPPPPA

-276 RGTGNAGPSN
+276 RGTGKAVPSN

-297 EVPEIVFNEKPLR
+297 EIPEIVFNEKPLR

-327 KGINFVLRLSPPAE
+327 KGVNFVLRLSAPAE

-387 LPVTET
+387 LPITET
-393 GGELETRSYTLP
+393 GAELETRSYTLP

-416 ESQKTPK
+416 ESQKAPK
-423 ELGKLVLDNIGVNTT
+423 ELGKLVLDSIGVNTT

-490 TENDVKNFTFNYNVA
+490 TENDVKNFTFNLQMSGNTS
-505 LKNGGIPI
+505 IPL
-513 PGVPGAPFTPSQATS
+513 PGSPGAIYNPGSATGGTD
-528 VAANSS
+528 

-539 SGINPG
+539 AGINPG
-545 GGSVTALQALLDP
+545 GGSITALQTLLDP
-558 TYPQDASNQIG
+558 TYPQEASNQIG

-620 TYTPPQVPNNDQG
+620 TYTQPNVPNNDQG
-633 VGAGFILPPNPT
+633 VGAGFILPSNPT

-686 YGVLISTVTQG
+686 YGVLISAAPI
-697 GEFDTPPSDA
+697 D
-707 VPTTQNI
+707 PTTTSNTRV
-714 GAAPFLVPIFTK
+714 GAAPYLVPIFSK

-740 VGMGGLISDTVQL
+740 VGMGGLISDVVQL

-813 SSEMMPSVP
+813 SAEMMPSVP

>member
-1 MALTHPPDQAVYL
+1 
-14 GLVKEFPLC
+14 VKVFPFC

-32 VPTSAQEGV
+32 APTSAQEGV
-41 DSASDSSVAPRFQS
+41 DSASDASVPPRAQS

-69 ATFRMNENLDLAER
+69 VTFRLNENLDLAER

-96 FRLVMNQTDPQTN
+96 FRLVMNQTDPQTS
-109 TSGFYHRAR
+109 TSGFYRRAR

-131 QEKEGKTAEAAG
+131 QEKAGKTAEAAG

-157 VAKQAANMQ
+157 VAKQAATMQ

-192 IKKLLSLADQL
+192 IKRLLSFADQL
-203 TDTGQYRSARQKL
+203 TETGQYRSARQKL

-241 NVADKRYS
+241 LVADKRYS

-269 RVDPKQT
+269 RIDARQT
-276 RGTGNAGPSN
+276 RGTGNAGLSN

-292 ALSTI
+292 ALSSI
-297 EVPEIVFNEKPLR
+297 EIPEIVFNEKPLR

-322 NDPKK
+322 NDPRKR
-327 KGINFVLRLSPPAE
+327 GINFVLRLPPSAD
-341 GVDPEAATVSLELR
+341 GIDPEAATVSLELR

-393 GGELETRSYTLP
+393 GGELETRSYNLP
-405 PSLLANSVKQG
+405 PSLLANLSPKG
-416 ESQKTPK
+416 SLTDTNAKSMTPQQ
-423 ELGKLVLDNIGVNTT
+423 LGAAVLSNIGVNTDI
-438 MESTS
+438 EKTS
-443 AMCFSD
+443 AVCFAD
-449 TGKLVVRNTP
+449 TGKLVARNTV
-459 NELSKVEQRIRDAQG
+459 NELSRIEQRIRDAQG

-490 TENDVKNFTFNYNVA
+490 TENDIKNFTFNYNVA

-513 PGVPGAPFTPSQATS
+513 PGVPGAPFTPVQVTS

-545 GGSVTALQALLDP
+545 GGSITALQALLDP

-606 QSKIVISRRMYYPT
+606 QSKIVIARRMYYPT
-620 TYTPPQVPNNDQG
+620 TYTQPTVPNNDQG
-633 VGAGFILPPNPT
+633 VGAGFILPSNPT

-668 VDLDFTNLLVED
+668 VDLDFANLLVED

-686 YGVLISTVTQG
+686 YGVLISAAPLNPTVA
-697 GEFDTPPSDA
+697 FN
-707 VPTTQNI
+707 TTV
-714 GAAPFLVPIFTK
+714 GAAPFLVPIFSK

-774 ASQKIKSNLVIFC
+774 SSQKIKSNLVIFC

-813 SSEMMPSVP
+813 STEMMPSVP

>member
-1 MALTHPPDQAVYL
+1 MKV
-14 GLVKEFPLC
+14 FPLC
-23 CLLLLGFSN
+23 CLLLFGFSN
-32 VPTSAQEGV
+32 VLIFAQEEV
-41 DSASDSSVAPRFQS
+41 DSAFDSSIAPRVQS

-69 ATFRMNENLDLAER
+69 VTFRLNENLDLAER

-96 FRLVMNQTDPQTN
+96 FRLVMNQTDPQTS
-109 TSGFYHRAR
+109 TSGFYRRAR

-131 QEKEGKTAEAAG
+131 QEKAGKTAEAAG

-157 VAKQAANMQ
+157 VAKQAAKMQ
-166 EEASRGADPFEG
+166 EDASRVADPFEG

-192 IKKLLSLADQL
+192 IKRLLSLADQL
-203 TDTGQYRSARQKL
+203 TETGQYRSARQKL

-225 NSAARKK
+225 NLAARKK

-241 NVADKRYS
+241 LVADKRYS

-269 RVDPKQT
+269 RVDARQT
-276 RGTGNAGPSN
+276 RGTGNAGLSN

-292 ALSTI
+292 ALSSI
-297 EVPEIVFNEKPLR
+297 EIPEIVFNEKPLR

-327 KGINFVLRLSPPAE
+327 KGINFVLRLSAPSE
-341 GVDPEAATVSLELR
+341 GVDPETATVSLELR

-416 ESQKTPK
+416 EPQKTPK
-423 ELGKLVLDNIGVNTT
+423 ELGKLVLDNIGVNTA
-438 MESTS
+438 MDSTS

-513 PGVPGAPFTPSQATS
+513 PGVPGAPFSPVTATN
-528 VAANSS
+528 VAANTS

-545 GGSVTALQALLDP
+545 GGSITALQALLDP

-569 VNAQVFGRGFAAVLQ
+569 VNTQVFGRGFAAVLQ

-606 QSKIVISRRMYYPT
+606 QSKIVIARRMYYPT
-620 TYTPPQVPNNDQG
+620 TYTQPNVPNNDQG
-633 VGAGFILPPNPT
+633 VGAGFILPSNPT

-668 VDLDFTNLLVED
+668 VDLDFANLLVED

-686 YGVLISTVTQG
+686 YGVLISAAPLNPTVA
-697 GEFDTPPSDA
+697 FN
-707 VPTTQNI
+707 TTV
-714 GAAPFLVPIFTK
+714 GAAPFLVPIFSK

-759 MLGDIPMLGRLFRSE
+759 LLGDIPMLGRFFRSE

-813 SSEMMPSVP
+813 SAEMMPSVP

>member
-1 MALTHPPDQAVYL
+1 MQVVRYL
-14 GLVKEFPLC
+14 FL
-23 CLLLLGFSN
+23 
-32 VPTSAQEGV
+32 
-41 DSASDSSVAPRFQS
+41 SVALLALFPRGAVGQEAAEESNQAEAAPRAQS
-55 SAEMTQREIDRRRE
+55 SAELTQREIDRRRE
-69 ATFRMNENLDLAER
+69 ATFRLNENLDLAER
-83 LYLAGEWE
+83 LYQAGEWE

-96 FRLVMNQTDPQTN
+96 FRLVMNQTDPQTA

-118 VGVAKSLAAQALA
+118 TGVAKSLAAQAFA
-131 QEKEGKTAEAAG
+131 QEKKGNMAEAAG
-143 LMKQAADLDPANAQ
+143 LMKQAADLDPSNAA
-157 VAKQAANMQ
+157 VAKQAASYQ
-166 EEASRGADPFEG
+166 EEAGRTSDPFDG
-178 NPAATADLVEKTKE
+178 NPAATADLVAKTQE

-203 TDTGQYRSARQKL
+203 TETGQYRSARKKL

-225 NSAARKK
+225 NLAARKK
-232 IEVVEQKRL
+232 IEAVEQKRL
-241 NVADKRYS
+241 LLADKRYD

-269 RVDPKQT
+269 RVDSKQA
-276 RGTGNAGPSN
+276 RATGSAGASNA
-286 SAEILQ
+286 AEILQ
-292 ALSTI
+292 ALSSI
-297 EVPEIVFNEKPLR
+297 EIPELVFNEKPVR
-310 DAVEELQRLSEQ
+310 AAVEELQRLSEQ

-327 KGINFVLRLSPPAE
+327 RGINFVLRLPPPSDTS
-341 GVDPEAATVSLELR
+341 DPEAATISLELR

-366 CEQIRGG
+366 CDQIRGG
-373 EKLRYDVENSAVLI
+373 DKLRYDVENSAVFI

-393 GGELETRSYTLP
+393 GGELQIRSYNLP
-405 PSLLANSVKQG
+405 PSLLANIGKPG
-416 ESQKTPK
+416 MTPK
-423 ELGKLVLDNIGVNTT
+423 ELGALVLESIGVNTT
-438 MESTS
+438 VVDSS
-443 AMCFSD
+443 ATCFSD

-459 NELSKVEQRIRDAQG
+459 NELNKIEQRIRDAQG

-490 TENDVKNFTFNYNVA
+490 TENDVKNFTFNLQMSGSTA
-505 LKNGGIPI
+505 IPA
-513 PGVPGAPFTPSQATS
+513 PGSPGALYNPASASGGTD
-528 VAANSS
+528 

-539 SGINPG
+539 GGINPG
-545 GGSVTALQALLDP
+545 GGSITALQALLDP
-558 TYPQDASNQIG
+558 TYPQNASNQVG

-606 QSKIVISRRMYYPT
+606 QSKIVISRQMFYPT
-620 TYTPPQVPNNDQG
+620 TYTQPNVPNNDQG
-633 VGAGFILPPNPT
+633 VGAGFILPSNPT
-645 GFEYRDIGTTL
+645 GFESRNIGTTL
-656 EVKGESTSIPKA
+656 EVKAESTSIPKA

-686 YGVLISTVTQG
+686 YGVLIQTISIGEGPSTTA
-697 GEFDTPPSDA
+697 SS
-707 VPTTQNI
+707 NI
-714 GAAPFLVPIFTK
+714 VEPVSLSSGASPYLVPIFTK

-759 MLGDIPMLGRLFRSE
+759 LLGDIPMLGRLFRSE

-787 TLRIINPDGTL
+787 TLRIINPDGSL